1 MSSKWK
7 TFSFSFHAYTGTSA
21 SHCFFSLFPTYS
33 SANPPAVFLC
43 ILWGLAHH
51 GCLVFPLPQSITLR
65 CGLVVTLPSLIRSFL
80 ILPRQ
85 DVGYPVSLLCCHS
98 SSQRLLGRKYPS
110 QTHRYMHTQH
120 ALVHYLFPFFF
131 FLMLPSLPK
140 SFLFLFLSCNVTI
153 SRYQRACNPST
164 ITRALLEKG
173 RQRNLFPSSL
183 CFLTVFS
190 LYDGKKRKTKN
201 YYAPR
206 KSIKYCLKKFLLI
219 VLKMF
224 SLIMFKRG
232 YDWG

>member
-1 MSSKWK
+1 ML
-7 TFSFSFHAYTGTSA
+7 AIQ
-21 SHCFFSLFPTYS
+21 SLCYAVILR
-33 SANPPAVFLC
+33 ANVY
-43 ILWGLAHH
+43 WEGN
-51 GCLVFPLPQSITLR
+51 TLHR
-65 CGLVVTLPSLIRSFL
+65 HTDTCTHNMLLFTISFL
-80 ILPRQ
+80 
-85 DVGYPVSLLCCHS
+85 
-98 SSQRLLGRKYPS
+98 
-110 QTHRYMHTQH
+110 
-120 ALVHYLFPFFF
+120 FF